1 MIRVG
6 GKIVVNK
13 ITLLLNYHGTVIVF
27 MNTVHFCV
35 YLLNYPIYDSCWRQV
50 LNPLK
55 LVLRVLKDDCR
66 LNSPFFL
73 GLSGVLIDKMMLK
86 TQIPDWR

>member
-50 LNPLK
+50 LDALK
-55 LVLRVLKDDCR
+55 LVLRVSSDNCC

-73 GLSGVLIDKMMLK
+73 GLSGVLSDILSLEIE
-86 TQIPDWR
+86 IPDWC